1 MKNDY
6 KLTTEWDSDILG
18 LIENKP
24 SLAKV
29 LYWGINIKAVYAD
42 KAKTSKGKPVI
53 ANIERVPD
61 AYREI
66 TLIDYLITIYKPSL
80 TGMHPDQIRIALFEQ
95 LLKIQIQ
102 ETKDGTDVQDML
114 LRGYDYEGFKE
125 IIDEYGVDWDKP
137 YSRQLTINDIDQGSD
152 TMKRAG
158 LE

>member
-6 KLTTEWDSDILG
+6 KLTTEWDSDILA
-18 LIENKP
+18 LMENKP
-24 SLAKV
+24 SLSKV
-29 LYWGINIKAVYAD
+29 LYWGINIKVVYAD

-53 ANIERVPD
+53 ATIERVPD

-80 TGMHPDQIRIALFEQ
+80 AGMHPDQIRIALFEQ
-95 LLKIQIQ
+95 LLKIKIQ
-102 ETKDGTDVQDML
+102 ESTDGTDVKDML
-114 LRGYDYEGFKE
+114 LRDYDYEGFKE

-137 YSRQLTINDIDQGSD
+137 YSRQMTFNDIDQESD
-152 TMKRAG
+152 TMKRTG

>member
-6 KLTTEWDSDILG
+6 TLTKEWDDDILTM
-18 LIENKP
+18 IQDEP

-53 ANIERVPD
+53 ATIERVPD

-66 TLIDYLITIYKPSL
+66 TLIDYLIKIYKPSL
-80 TGMHPDQIRIALFEQ
+80 TGMHPDQVRIALFEQ
-95 LLKIQIQ
+95 LLKIKIQ
-102 ETKDGTDVQDML
+102 ESADGTDVKDML
-114 LRGYDYEGFKE
+114 LRDYDYEGFKE
-125 IIDEYGVDWDKP
+125 IIDKYGVDWDKP

-152 TMKRAG
+152 TMKRTG

>member
-6 KLTTEWDSDILG
+6 KLTKEWDTDIYD

-53 ANIERVPD
+53 ATIERVPD
-61 AYREI
+61 TYREI

-80 TGMHPDQIRIALFEQ
+80 KGMRPDQIRIALFEQ
-95 LLKIQIQ
+95 LLKIKIQ
-102 ETKDGTDVQDML
+102 ESTDGTDVKDML
-114 LRGYDYEGFKE
+114 LRDYDCEGFKE

-137 YSRQLTINDIDQGSD
+137 YSRQLTISDIDMASD
-152 TMKRAG
+152 TIKRTG